1 MMLDYLTS
9 HPSNSRGTPR
19 RLALAAFVLGIA
31 ILPVPGMAA
40 EPAKEGATIT
50 VSVQITTQEHGKT
63 DIETSTINRVLKG
76 QCLMVAQPPM
86 QIGMAG
92 PTAEQQAAVQQ
103 SQANGEAVAKQFTP
117 SEDLTN
123 QMVAAANKCGDDQAC
138 MMAEVQKLSGNS
150 EIQTMAKNQ
159 GAAKAAIA
167 GLTPDL
173 GPLRYQQWQP
183 QDCTGTITANDT
195 FIVNDPGGEGGA
207 DAYNETTKIQGS
219 APAGPDWHG
228 MIIETDL
235 VAGTTTY
242 QMMPI
247 PPVTVA
253 SSSSL
258 KGAGQKQISLIRST
272 PMPEKIGPLKGVLG
286 KQSITLKGSKG
297 TLGLS
302 WQSGH

>member
-1 MMLDYLTS
+1 MFAHLTS
-9 HPSNSRGTPR
+9 NLTGSRRATR
-19 RLALAAFVLGIA
+19 ALLLTAAVVGIA
-31 ILPVPGMAA
+31 ALPTLGVAA
-40 EPAKEGATIT
+40 EPAKEGATAT
-50 VSVQITTQEHGKT
+50 LNVEITTQEHGKT

-86 QIGMAG
+86 QFGMDG
-92 PTAEQQAAVQQ
+92 PSTEQQAALNK
-103 SQANGEAVAKQFTP
+103 SQANTQVVAKQYTP

-159 GAAKAAIA
+159 GAAKGAIA

-183 QDCTGTITANDT
+183 QQCSGTITANDT
-195 FIVNDPGGEGGA
+195 FVVNDPGGEGGA
-207 DAYNETTKIQGS
+207 DAYTETKKIQGS
-219 APAGPDWHG
+219 APASPDWRG

-242 QMMPI
+242 RMMPI
-247 PPVTVA
+247 PPVAIA

-258 KGAGQKQISLIRST
+258 KGAGNEQIRLILST
-272 PMPEKIGPLKGVLG
+272 PMPDKVGPLKGVLG
-286 KQSITLKGSKG
+286 KQSTTLKSSRG

-302 WQSGH
+302 WQPAP